1 MTFYV
6 LKGMIAF
13 AWFGVLLAATRPER
27 RVRQRNRAAEAP
39 MMAFTPSTGDPFEP
53 EAVDS

>member
-1 MTFYV
+1 MTAYV
-6 LKGMIAF
+6 IKGMIASHGSGF
-13 AWFGVLLAATRPER
+13 FSQR
-27 RVRQRNRAAEAP
+27 RGLSGVRQRNRAAEAP